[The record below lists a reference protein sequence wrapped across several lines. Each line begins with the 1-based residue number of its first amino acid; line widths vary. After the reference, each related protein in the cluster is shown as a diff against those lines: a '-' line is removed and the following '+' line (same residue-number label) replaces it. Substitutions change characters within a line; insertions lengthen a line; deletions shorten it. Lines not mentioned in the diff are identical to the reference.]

1 MADEENKG
9 MGCFA
14 KGCLVVAVLLV
25 AFSIVLYFKAG
36 DWGRAA
42 AAWTMNMTAEAT
54 LKNMKL
60 PDDEREAAME
70 VIREFTQKVQE
81 NKISAAQGQRIAEQ
95 IMEGP
100 VAVVIAARMFEV
112 AYVEPS
118 DLDEQKKKAA
128 HVTVSRF
135 AHGIATEKIP
145 RKKGDAIKDIVME
158 PNPADPDQQK
168 LRESIKPEELEKCLT
183 LMKAA
188 ADEAEI
194 GRKGYKIDIAAEI
207 RKAIQAGIQEPES
220 GPDTASD

>member
-1 MADEENKG
+1 MPDEEKRG

-25 AFSIVLYFKAG
+25 VFSIVLYFKAG

-60 PDDEREAAME
+60 PEDERKAAME
-70 VIREFTQKVQE
+70 VIREFTQKVRE
-81 NKISAAQGQRIAEQ
+81 NKISAVQGQRIAER

-100 VAVVIAARMFEV
+100 VAVVIATRMCEV
-112 AYVEPS
+112 AYVEPA

-135 AHGIATEKIP
+135 AHGIATEQIP

-158 PNPADPDQQK
+158 PNPANPNQQK

-183 LMKAA
+183 LMKEA
-188 ADEAEI
+188 ADEADIE
-194 GRKGYKIDIAAEI
+194 RREYAIDIAAEI
-207 RKAIQAGIQEPES
+207 RKAIQAGMQEPES
-220 GPDTASD
+220 GPDAADE